1 MVSQPGDSGGQ
12 SAQDAFAALEGAVT
26 EALARLAIVTK
37 RAEAAEKKS
46 AELNELMKRFTGNA
60 AEAGEVLTRLKTL
73 EDENTD
79 FRGRLEQGRD
89 GVERLMAKIRFLE
102 NQQ

>member
-1 MVSQPGDSGGQ
+1 MSQPGDSGGQ
-12 SAQDAFAALEGAVT
+12 PVQEALTALEAAVVQALEGLAV
-26 EALARLAIVTK
+26 ATK

-46 AELNELMKRFTGNA
+46 AELNEMMKRFTGNP

-73 EDENTD
+73 EDENTE
-79 FRGRLEQGRD
+79 FRGRLEEGRT

-102 NQQ
+102 NQR